1 MKLSTIFL
9 IAAASIT
16 LFVQLLL
23 SLGYGEAYQ
32 LELASQK
39 RIQPFIAGFE
49 NQRFKAIVADRVGF
63 SIQNHP
69 SEQGYKVRFRN
80 QEDMKRTKFR
90 VENDTLY
97 ITTPRRSQSVYFDA
111 FFIEIPNSIIC
122 RNSDVILKNVMLKDL
137 KIKIKSMSFVFF
149 EGCHIGQLKAD
160 LNSIA
165 SLNITR
171 NSKIDTLELRLKDK
185 ATVSVWKSKIGETKY
200 IEVDDKTHFTI
211 IKKPHKFLQ

>member
-1 MKLSTIFL
+1 MKLSNALL
-9 IAAASIT
+9 ITAVSIT
-16 LFVQLLL
+16 FFVQFLLAF
-23 SLGYGEAYQ
+23 GYGEAYQ

-39 RIQPFIAGFE
+39 LIQPFMAGFE

-90 VENDTLY
+90 VENNTLY
-97 ITTPRRSQSVYFDA
+97 ITTPRRSQSVHFDA
-111 FFIEIPNSIIC
+111 FFLEIPNIIIC
-122 RNSDVILKNVMLKDL
+122 RNSDVILKNVTLKDL
-137 KIKIKSMSFVFF
+137 KIKMKSMSFVFF

-185 ATVSVWKSKIGETKY
+185 ATVSVWKSEIGETKY
-200 IEVDDKTHFTI
+200 IEIDDKTHFTV

>member
-1 MKLSTIFL
+1 MKLSNALL
-9 IAAASIT
+9 ITAASIT
-16 LFVQLLL
+16 FFVQFLLAF
-23 SLGYGEAYQ
+23 GYEEAYQ

-39 RIQPFIAGFE
+39 LIQPFMAGFE

-90 VENDTLY
+90 VENNTLY
-97 ITTPRRSQSVYFDA
+97 ITTPRRSQSVHFDA
-111 FFIEIPNSIIC
+111 FFLEIPNIIIC
-122 RNSDVILKNVMLKDL
+122 RNSDVILKNVTLKDL
-137 KIKIKSMSFVFF
+137 KIKMKSMSFVFF

-185 ATVSVWKSKIGETKY
+185 ATVSVWKSEIGETKY
-200 IEVDDKTHFTI
+200 IEIDDKTHFTV

>member
-1 MKLSTIFL
+1 MKLSTILL
-9 IAAASIT
+9 ITAASIT
-16 LFVQLLL
+16 FFVQLLL

-32 LELASQK
+32 FELANQK
-39 RIQPFIAGFE
+39 RIQPFIAGLK
-49 NQRFKAIVADRVGF
+49 NQRFKAIVTDRVGF
-63 SIQNHP
+63 SIQNHS

-80 QEDMKRTKFR
+80 QEDMKRIKFS

-111 FFIEIPNSIIC
+111 FFIEMPNTIIC
-122 RNSDVILKNVMLKDL
+122 RNSDINIKNVALKDL
-137 KIKIKSMSFVFF
+137 KIKMTSMSFLFF

-185 ATVSVWKSKIGETKY
+185 STVTAWKSEIGTTKY
-200 IEVDDKTHFTI
+200 KEIDEKTHFTI
-211 IKKPHKFLQ
+211 IKKPHKWLQ

>member
-1 MKLSTIFL
+1 MKLSNALL
-9 IAAASIT
+9 ITAVSIT
-16 LFVQLLL
+16 FFVQFLLAF
-23 SLGYGEAYQ
+23 GYGEAYQ

-39 RIQPFIAGFE
+39 LIQPFMAGFE

-80 QEDMKRTKFR
+80 QEDMKCTKFR

-97 ITTPRRSQSVYFDA
+97 ISTPRRSQSVYFDA

-122 RNSDVILKNVMLKDL
+122 RNSDVILKNVTLKDL

-185 ATVSVWKSKIGETKY
+185 ATVSVWKSEIGETKY
-200 IEVDDKTHFTI
+200 IEIDDKTYFTV